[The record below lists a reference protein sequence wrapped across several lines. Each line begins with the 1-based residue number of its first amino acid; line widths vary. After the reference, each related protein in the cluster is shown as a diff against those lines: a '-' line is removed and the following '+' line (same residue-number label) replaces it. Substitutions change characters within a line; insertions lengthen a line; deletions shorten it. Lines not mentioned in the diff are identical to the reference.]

1 MKRKI
6 TLLVLVS
13 VALIITMIA
22 GFQLLLP
29 QSRADE
35 AAVSA
40 ANNLY
45 ETGHYTE
52 AVQIYKQLIDQGYR
66 DSALFYNLGNT
77 YFQQKDYARAILNY
91 RRASL
96 LEPRDRHI
104 QDNLNLAQEMANLEI
119 PAIAP
124 GPLTVVGDLT
134 GRWLNLNE
142 TAILAIGLWF
152 ITGTFFF
159 SWRLFSNEK
168 SASALRNGGIGVASL
183 LLLVL
188 LSLGGRL
195 LIEKNNPEGIVV
207 APVVALR
214 SEPGDQYATGV
225 EIKAGAPVGL
235 LEQRGDWIHLSGP
248 GDSFNGWVPASSIE
262 TVASS
267 PAHIDFNI

>member
-6 TLLVLVS
+6 ALLVLVS

-22 GFQLLLP
+22 GFQLLVP

-52 AVQIYKQLIDQGYR
+52 AVQIYEQLIDQGYR

-77 YFQQKDYARAILNY
+77 YFQQRDYARAILNY

-96 LEPRDRHI
+96 LEPRDQYI
-104 QDNLNLAQEMANLEI
+104 QDNLNLAQEKANLEI

-124 GPLTVVGDLT
+124 GPLTVVADLT
-134 GRWLNLNE
+134 SRWLNLNE

-152 ITGTFFF
+152 IASLLFF
-159 SWRLFSNEK
+159 SWRLFSNEN
-168 SASALRNGGIGVASL
+168 SASALRNGGIGFASL
-183 LLLVL
+183 LLLVM

-225 EIKAGAPVGL
+225 EIKAGAPVDL

-262 TVASS
+262 TIASFPS
-267 PAHIDFNI
+267 QIDFNI